1 MNGIV
6 IVGILLL
13 LIGAFVLVNE
23 GFTYT
28 DKDKVLDIGPIEAHT
43 KSRKTVPISP
53 VIGGLALV
61 GGIAIVVM
69 GARKKG

>member
-13 LIGAFVLVNE
+13 LIGAFVLVNQ
-23 GFTYT
+23 GFSYT
-28 DKDKVLDIGPIEAHT
+28 DRDKVLDIGPIEAHT
-43 KSRKTVPISP
+43 ESRKTVPISP

-61 GGIAIVVM
+61 GGIAMVVL